1 MKYVPGRKYEV
12 TLGKKKGRVG
22 GLREERISGIPLS
35 FQRLDSFLKDKRRDL
50 KDFVRETCEHIA
62 ENAGVVPGE
71 TNDGEEELEIGPEME
86 LGDSGDEEEFSDG
99 SDENNDS
106 D

>member
-1 MKYVPGRKYEV
+1 MKYVPGRKYKV
-12 TLGKKKGRVG
+12 TLGKKKGKVI

-50 KDFVRETCEHIA
+50 KNYVRETCEHGA
-62 ENAGVVPGE
+62 KDAGLKPGE
-71 TNDGEEELEIGPEME
+71 VNDEEELEVEPEME
-86 LGDSGDEEEFSDG
+86 LGHSGDEEEFSDG
-99 SDENNDS
+99 SGDDS

>member
-1 MKYVPGRKYEV
+1 MPIAWGTRHVQYEPSKSKLPKVP
-12 TLGKKKGRVG
+12 L
-22 GLREERISGIPLS
+22 
-35 FQRLDSFLKDKRRDL
+35 L

>member
-1 MKYVPGRKYEV
+1 M
-12 TLGKKKGRVG
+12 
-22 GLREERISGIPLS
+22 
-35 FQRLDSFLKDKRRDL
+35 
-50 KDFVRETCEHIA
+50 
-62 ENAGVVPGE
+62 VPGE